1 MEGSA
6 LLVAAVGNGSDP
18 QEESCGDLEEWR
30 EVAKFLLLPL
40 LF

>member
-6 LLVAAVGNGSDP
+6 LLVAAVANGNDP

-30 EVAKFLLLPL
+30 EVTKFLLLPL